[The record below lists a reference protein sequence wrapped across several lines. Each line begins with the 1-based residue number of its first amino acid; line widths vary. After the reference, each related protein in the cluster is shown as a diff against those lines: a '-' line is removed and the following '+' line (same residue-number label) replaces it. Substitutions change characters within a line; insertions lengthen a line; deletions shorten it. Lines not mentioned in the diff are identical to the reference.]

1 MLLSLY
7 IQNYAII
14 SNLEI
19 HFYTG
24 FSTITGETGAG
35 KSILMGAL
43 SLILGQRAD
52 TGILKDKSKKC
63 IIESRFE
70 ITNYSLQSYF
80 AEHAL
85 DYENTTIIR
94 REISADGKSRA
105 FINDTPV
112 NLSILK
118 EIGAHLVDIH
128 SQHQNLSLSSSE
140 YQLQI
145 IDTYAGCADILAKY
159 KTTFLEYKNIKQ
171 KLSDL
176 VDKATK
182 AKTDLDYYQFQFDQ
196 LNEANIFEEEQENLE
211 KELAILTHVE
221 EINSNLDKALFLF
234 TEKENSILA
243 QLKEAQT
250 AIQNIVKY
258 QEETSE
264 LQNRLESTV
273 IELKDIINSLQK
285 LVSNSENNPER
296 IFTINDRLNIIYS
309 LQKKH
314 RVATC
319 KELISIKDAFESQI
333 NEITSF
339 DSEINKTKNLIE
351 KFYVELLEQAKK
363 LHKNRETA
371 APLIEK
377 DIIGLLKQLGMPH
390 AKLNIQINKLED
402 PTITGIDNVIFTFS
416 ANKNIETENISKVA
430 SGGELSRLMLS
441 IKSLLAE
448 YSHLPTIIFDEIDT
462 GVSGDIA
469 DKMGEIMRK
478 IAKQIQVISI
488 THLPQIASK
497 GEHHYMTYKTETK
510 ETTSTQI
517 KLLTK
522 EERITEIARMLSG
535 SELTEAAISNAMELL
550 SSGK

>member
-176 VDKATK
+176 VNKATK